1 MNKLSKQN
9 IISKDL
15 EKDNNLKKSLGM
27 FSTGIAVVTTTDKK
41 NNPVGMTVNSFASV
55 SLNPA
60 LVLWSIDKKQPSYN
74 IFLNADGY
82 AVNILAKNQN
92 DLCLNFSSPVED
104 KFKNVNWDL
113 SDNGHPIIHDTLA
126 WFDCVKWNNYNGGDH
141 QILVG
146 QVKSHHH
153 TENKPLLY
161 WNGKIS

>member
-15 EKDNNLKKSLGM
+15 ERDNSLKKSLGM
-27 FSTGIAVVTTTDKK
+27 FSTGVAVVTTIDEK

-55 SLNPA
+55 SLNPP

-82 AVNILAKNQN
+82 AVNILTKKQN

-104 KFKNVNWDL
+104 KFKNVKWCL
-113 SDNGHPIIHDTLA
+113 SDNGYPIIHDTLA
-126 WFDCVKWNNYNGGDH
+126 WFDCVKWNYYNGGDH

-146 QVKSHHH
+146 EVKSHYHS
-153 TENKPLLY
+153 ENEPLLY
-161 WNGKIS
+161 WNSKIS